1 MDENRGKR
9 RRPISEEERRQRIR
23 RMRIRKRRRK
33 QRRILIAIM
42 CVVLGVA
49 SYFGYAM
56 LYDTVYKTC
65 VVEAGYTIEASDL
78 EKRGI
83 GEIAFTENSSIID
96 TTKVGVYKVQ
106 VKKGL
111 FTHTCEITVR
121 DTVAPVATGI
131 EMTIGALTEVNPEDC
146 VTNVSDITSLS
157 YEFVNVIDRE
167 LYEPQNIA
175 ISIED
180 EGGNVTE
187 IISVITV
194 SDDLEAPII
203 EAPDV
208 IESALGEGIAYL
220 QSISATDNSGN
231 DVELEIDNSS
241 VDIDT
246 EGEYV
251 ITCTATDWVGNVSTQ
266 EVTISIYKKSTEQ
279 ETVEAYADEVLAE
292 ITDASMSEYDICY
305 AIFQWCRNNIA
316 YSGHSEKGDWVAG
329 AYDGFFYGSG
339 DCYTYFATAKVLLT
353 QAGIT
358 NMDIEKIPS
367 STTHYWNLVDIGDG
381 WLHFDTTRRAD
392 GTQIF
397 LWTDEELMTYS
408 NANNLSHNY
417 DTSLY
422 PDIT

>member
-1 MDENRGKR
+1 MAENTRR
-9 RRPISEEERRQRIR
+9 QRRPMTEEERRERIR
-23 RMRIRKRRRK
+23 RMRRRKRLRK
-33 QRRILIAIM
+33 QRRIMLVIM
-42 CVVLGVA
+42 CVMLGDFL
-49 SYFGYAM
+49 YCGYAM
-56 LYDTVYKTC
+56 LYDTVYKAC
-65 VVEAGYTIEASDL
+65 VVEAGNIVEASDL
-78 EKRGI
+78 EKRGV
-83 GEIAFTENSSIID
+83 GDIAFTEDSSILD
-96 TTKVGVYKVQ
+96 TTKLGVYKVQ

-111 FTHTCEITVR
+111 FTHTCEITVQ
-121 DTVAPVATGI
+121 DTKAPTADGV
-131 EMTIGALTEVNPEDC
+131 EMTIGALIEVNPEDC
-146 VTNVSDITSLS
+146 VSNASDITTLS

-167 LYEPQNIA
+167 LYEEQNITIA
-175 ISIED
+175 IED

-187 IISVITV
+187 VVSVITV
-194 SDDLEAPII
+194 SDDLEAPVI

-220 QSISATDNSGN
+220 QSISATDNSGYEV
-231 DVELEIDNSS
+231 DLEIENSS

-246 EGEYV
+246 EGEYIV
-251 ITCTATDWVGNVSTQ
+251 TCTATDWVGNVSTQ

-292 ITDASMSEYDICY
+292 ITDESMSEYDICY

-367 STTHYWNLVDIGDG
+367 DTSHYWNLVDIGDG
-381 WLHFDTTRRAD
+381 WIHFDTTRRAD

-408 NANNLSHNY
+408 NSHNLSHNY

-422 PDIT
+422 PEIT

>member
-1 MDENRGKR
+1 MAENSNRQ
-9 RRPISEEERRQRIR
+9 RRPLTEKEKRNRMRRIQKRKRQRR
-23 RMRIRKRRRK
+23 LRMI
-33 QRRILIAIM
+33 I
-42 CVVLGVA
+42 LGVMGSA
-49 SYFGYAM
+49 VCLLLFFCYAM
-56 LYDTVYKTC
+56 LFDTVYKSC

-83 GEIAFTENSSIID
+83 GEITFTENSTTID

-111 FTHTCEITVR
+111 FTHTCEITVQ
-121 DTVAPVATGI
+121 DTKAPTAEGV
-131 EMTIGALTEVNPEDC
+131 EMTIGVLMEVNAEDC
-146 VTNVSDITSLS
+146 VTNVSDITTLS

-167 LYEPQNIA
+167 LYESQNITIA
-175 ISIED
+175 IED
-180 EGGNVTE
+180 EGANVTE
-187 IISVITV
+187 VVSVITV
-194 SDDLEAPII
+194 SDDLEAPVI

-220 QSISATDNSGN
+220 QSISTTDNSGN

-251 ITCTATDWVGNVSTQ
+251 ITCTATDWVGNVATQ

-292 ITDASMSEYDICY
+292 ITDSSMSEYDICY

-367 STTHYWNLVDIGDG
+367 DTTHYWNLVDIGDG
-381 WLHFDTTRRAD
+381 WIHFDTTRRAD

-397 LWTDEELMTYS
+397 LWTDEELMAYS

-417 DTSLY
+417 DASLY